1 MYRLFRVV
9 VVLCAALLSIVWPLV
24 VLAAAYMWPQAACWG
39 QRVTCPK
46 GVIGLIVIVALGILT
61 FAGGVLAF
69 RWLIRR
75 IDRLLL
81 SVSSTK
87 PDLDFPLPNG
97 A

>member
-1 MYRLFRVV
+1 VV
-9 VVLCAALLSIVWPLV
+9 VVLCAALSTIIWPLV

-46 GVIGLIVIVALGILT
+46 GVIGSIVIVALGIPI

-75 IDRLLL
+75 IDRLLP
-81 SVSSTK
+81 SVSSTR
-87 PDLDFPLPNG
+87 PDSYFLPPNG